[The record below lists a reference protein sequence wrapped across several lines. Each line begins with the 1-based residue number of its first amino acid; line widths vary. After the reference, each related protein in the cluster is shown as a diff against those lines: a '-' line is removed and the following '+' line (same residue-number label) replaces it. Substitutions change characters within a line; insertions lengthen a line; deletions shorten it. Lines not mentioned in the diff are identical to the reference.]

1 MATLRNVT
9 IYEDTEALSR
19 AVALRIDMLAQAA
32 IEARGVFRIALA
44 GGLTPRRCYE
54 FLRERPVDW
63 VHVQIFFGDERCLP
77 AGDKDRNDTMA
88 FAALID
94 HIDIPK
100 ANVHTI
106 PAELGPVA
114 AAARY
119 SAELKEFDRFDLV
132 LLGLGEDGHTA
143 SLFPGNAAC
152 LSRALAVAVFDAPK
166 MPSLRVSLGINTLN
180 AARTKLFIAAGD
192 SKRDALRRIEHMP
205 AGRIDDAEW
214 HVDRAAWPNIEV

>member
-1 MATLRNVT
+1 MTLPGNVT

-19 AVALRIDMLAQAA
+19 AVALRIDTLAEAA
-32 IEARGVFRIALA
+32 IAARGVFRIALA

-54 FLRERPVDW
+54 CLRERPVDW
-63 VHVQIFFGDERCLP
+63 AHVQIFFGDERCLP

-100 ANVHTI
+100 ANVHVI

-119 SAELKEFDRFDLV
+119 SAELEKFDRFDLV

-143 SLFPGNAAC
+143 SLFPGNAAS
-152 LSRALAVAVFDAPK
+152 LAAAAAVAVFDAPK
-166 MPSLRVSLGINTLN
+166 MPSLRVSLGVNTLN
-180 AARTKLFIAAGD
+180 AARTRLFIAAGN
-192 SKRDALRRIEHMP
+192 SKRDALSRIGQTP
-205 AGRIDDAEW
+205 AGRIEDAEW
-214 HVDRAAWPNIEV
+214 HVDRAAWPDIEV